1 MNGYWEESIMKRGRL
16 IAALICAACILTG
29 CGGFSPEVTGVSI
42 DKKGR
47 ITQVVR
53 ESFDKDYYDKKEVE
67 GEISSAVKTYNEAA
81 GGKKVKKKGF
91 SVKNGVAVLSMTY
104 ASAKDYADFND
115 IGFYVGDI
123 LGAVQAGH
131 AFEGK
136 FLKVSDGKAEAEAS
150 VWGSQIM
157 TGKNY
162 QTVVI
167 EEALLV
173 EVPGNIKYVS
183 ENMKVTGK
191 STAVLEETGRAY
203 VLYE

>member
-1 MNGYWEESIMKRGRL
+1 
-16 IAALICAACILTG
+16 
-29 CGGFSPEVTGVSI
+29 
-42 DKKGR
+42 
-47 ITQVVR
+47 
-53 ESFDKDYYDKKEVE
+53 
-67 GEISSAVKTYNEAA
+67 
-81 GGKKVKKKGF
+81 
-91 SVKNGVAVLSMTY
+91 
-104 ASAKDYADFND
+104 
-115 IGFYVGDI
+115 
-123 LGAVQAGH
+123 
-131 AFEGK
+131 
-136 FLKVSDGKAEAEAS
+136 
-150 VWGSQIM
+150 M